1 MEKGKRKASEIKKD
15 FESAEIRIIHPHKL
29 LFEKEQFNYFVLG
42 RVSVDF
48 SYMGVTLM
56 VEDKYSGQ
64 KERSKIDLYE
74 KEELIRLVL
83 SLEDVFERSAQE
95 FDSEIKELIDALE
108 NHREKKILENRVNIK
123 APIKT
128 EDLEKAKDLLK
139 SKDLILKVNEL
150 IGESGVVGE
159 ENTRLLLY
167 VIASTYKMVYPL
179 NALVQGS
186 SGSGKS
192 HLINSIGKLF
202 PPEEMMSMTRV
213 TSKSF
218 YHYADDQLVNKLML
232 IQDFDGLD
240 EEAQYAFRELQSAG
254 TISSSTV
261 FKDRSGNITSKVKQ
275 VRSHF
280 ASLLATT
287 KAEVY
292 YDNMSRSLIVG
303 VDESE
308 EQTLRII
315 RHQNRKLA
323 GLVDDQKEIEARG
336 LLHNL
341 ARALKPYEVINKYA
355 DKVQLPMEARMLRR
369 LNSHYQ
375 GFVKQITI
383 LHQYQREKDDRGRLI
398 ATKED
403 LILASEILF
412 DAIMIK
418 VDELDSSL
426 RQFFNR
432 MKAFV
437 KSKDAMEFTQRDI
450 RLGLNVSKSSCFR
463 YMEDLEQL
471 EYIQKVGGYANR
483 GFKYK
488 IVYFDD
494 MEKVK
499 KTIKIRLKEQLALL
513 GGSDGME
520 HQIPR

>member
-1 MEKGKRKASEIKKD
+1 
-15 FESAEIRIIHPHKL
+15 
-29 LFEKEQFNYFVLG
+29 
-42 RVSVDF
+42 
-48 SYMGVTLM
+48 
-56 VEDKYSGQ
+56 Q
-64 KERSKIDLYE
+64 KERAKIDLYE
-74 KEELIRLVL
+74 KEETLRLVM
-83 SLEDVFERSAQE
+83 SLGEVFNRSEDEFEVEVQ
-95 FDSEIKELIDALE
+95 ELIDALE
-108 NHREKKILENRVNIK
+108 KYREKKIVKKK
-123 APIKT
+123 AKPKQTIKT
-128 EDLEKAKDLLK
+128 EDLEKAKELLND
-139 SKDLILKVNEL
+139 KDLIPRLNDL

-167 VIASTYKMVYPL
+167 IIASTYKMGYPL
-179 NALVQGS
+179 HALVQGT

-192 HLINSIGKLF
+192 HLINSIGKSF
-202 PPEEMMSMTRV
+202 PPEDMMSMTRV

-218 YHYADDQLVNKLML
+218 YHYEDDQLVNKLML

-261 FKDRSGNITSKVKQ
+261 YKDRSGNITSKVKQ

-292 YDNMSRSLIVG
+292 YDNMSRSLIIG

-323 GLVDDQKEIEARG
+323 GLVDERKEVEARRT
-336 LLHNL
+336 LQNL
-341 ARALKPYEVINKYA
+341 ARALKPYEVINRYA

-375 GFVKQITI
+375 AFVKQITI
-383 LHQYQREKDDRGRLI
+383 LHQYQREKDDGGRLI

-403 LILASEILF
+403 LSMASEILF
-412 DAIMIK
+412 EAIMIK

-432 MKAFV
+432 MKEFV
-437 KSKDAMEFTQRDI
+437 KSLSTKLGKPPYETVFTQREI
-450 RLGLNVSKSSCFR
+450 RLGLNASKSSCFR

-499 KTIKIRLKEQLALL
+499 DKIKTRLKEQLASL
-513 GGSDGME
+513 GGSEPME
-520 HQIPR
+520 HQTPH